1 MKVCFFVANLG
12 DGGAQR
18 QCVALL
24 NLLQH
29 NPDLDLHLMLLG
41 AGEHEKDLDTS
52 CLTIH
57 RTTVRDFASPAAL
70 IFSIGTL
77 RRIRPDLLISW
88 LHPADIWSYVAT
100 RVVRGIPWVITERG
114 SSYPDQLVYNVRQRF
129 GRRGAATIIAN
140 SEPGRQLWSSLS
152 PTAPILVIPNMLLG
166 GGTLPTD
173 RARAQTSSQECLYVG
188 RLEPQKNVD
197 AMAAAFAHFA
207 AARPQAKLT
216 VVGKGARADQIRR
229 IAEEAGVNG
238 QVDLVGFRTDVPQL
252 MSRARVLLSFS
263 RNEGMPNVLMEAVVA
278 GLPAVVSDI
287 PEHHALLGGDY
298 PFYVALDSAPE
309 DAARVIDH
317 AWCADDSA
325 LSQIYGH
332 ARQVLASS
340 TPEQVASAY
349 TDAFSEIVARRRP
362 GVRGGRW
369 LLRARLG
376 KRRR

>member
-129 GRRGAATIIAN
+129 GRRGATAIIAN
-140 SEPGRQLWSSLS
+140 SEPGRQLWSSFS
-152 PTAPILVIPNMLLG
+152 PAAPILVIPNMLLG
-166 GGTLPTD
+166 DAVPTD
-173 RARAQTSSQECLYVG
+173 GGPARGRSQECLYVG

-197 AMAAAFAHFA
+197 AMAAAFAQFA
-207 AARPQAKLT
+207 AARPEAKLT
-216 VVGKGARADQIRR
+216 VVGKGARAEQIRR

-309 DAARVIDH
+309 DAARVIEH

-325 LSQIYGH
+325 LSRIYDH
-332 ARQVLASS
+332 ARKVLASS

-349 TDAFSEIVARRRP
+349 TDAFSEFVAHRRP

-369 LLRARLG
+369 PFRGRPG

>member
-29 NPDLDLHLMLLG
+29 NQNLDLHLMLLG
-41 AGEHEKDLDTS
+41 PGEHEKDLDTS
-52 CLTIH
+52 RLTIH

-100 RVVRGIPWVITERG
+100 RVVHGIPWVITERG
-114 SSYPDQLVYNVRQRF
+114 SSYPDQLVYNVRLRF
-129 GRRGAATIIAN
+129 GRWGATTIIAN

-152 PTAPILVIPNMLLG
+152 PSAPIVVIPNMLLG
-166 GGTLPTD
+166 GALPTD
-173 RARAQTSSQECLYVG
+173 RATAPARSQECLYVG

-197 AMAAAFAHFA
+197 GMAAAFAHFA
-207 AARPQAKLT
+207 AARPEAKLT
-216 VVGKGARADQIRR
+216 VVGKGALAEQMRR

-238 QVDLVGFRTDVPQL
+238 QMDLVGFRTDVPQL

-287 PEHHALLGGDY
+287 PEHHALLGDNY

-309 DAARVIDH
+309 DAARVIDR

-340 TPEQVASAY
+340 KPEQVASAY
-349 TDAFSEIVARRRP
+349 TDTFSEIVAHRRP
-362 GVRGGRW
+362 GGRGSRW
-369 LLRARLG
+369 LLRGIRG

>member
-114 SSYPDQLVYNVRQRF
+114 SSYPDQLVYNARHRF
-129 GRRGAATIIAN
+129 GRRGATAIIAN
-140 SEPGRQLWSSLS
+140 SEPGRQLWSSFS
-152 PTAPILVIPNMLLG
+152 PAAPILVIPNMLLG
-166 GGTLPTD
+166 DAVPTD
-173 RARAQTSSQECLYVG
+173 GGPARGRSQECLYVG

-197 AMAAAFAHFA
+197 AMAAAFTHFA
-207 AARPQAKLT
+207 AARPEAKLT
-216 VVGKGARADQIRR
+216 VVGKGALAEQIRR

-287 PEHHALLGGDY
+287 PEHRALLGGDY
-298 PFYVALDSAPE
+298 PYYVTLDSSPD
-309 DAARVIDH
+309 DAARVIDR
-317 AWCADDSA
+317 AWHTDDSA
-325 LSQIYGH
+325 LSRIYDH
-332 ARQVLASS
+332 ARKVLASS
-340 TPEQVASAY
+340 TPEQVATAY
-349 TDAFSEIVARRRP
+349 TDAFNEIVARS
-362 GVRGGRW
+362 GSGAGSGRW
-369 LLRARLG
+369 PFRGRPG
-376 KRRR
+376 KRRQ